1 MVGFFYTKFKMKVL
15 FFNEPLTFSCI
26 PRRYTIENLSL
37 TLRNELT
44 DVVINPNI
52 THTIDNKLNITI
64 ETQPTDFQIQ
74 NKYEFTLKDG
84 DYLLYSG
91 KLIVLKQNTDVQN
104 YEYNTQN
111 NEYFQFK
118 E

>member
-1 MVGFFYTKFKMKVL
+1 MKVL
-15 FFNEPLTFSCI
+15 FLNETLIFSCI
-26 PRRYTIENLSL
+26 PRKYTIENLSL

-44 DVVINPNI
+44 DVVITPTV

-64 ETQPTDFQIQ
+64 TTQPADFAIQ

-84 DYLLYSG
+84 DYLLYCG
-91 KLIVLKQNTDVQN
+91 KLIVLKKDTDVQN
-104 YEYNTQN
+104 YEYNTQKD
-111 NEYFQFK
+111 EYFKFK